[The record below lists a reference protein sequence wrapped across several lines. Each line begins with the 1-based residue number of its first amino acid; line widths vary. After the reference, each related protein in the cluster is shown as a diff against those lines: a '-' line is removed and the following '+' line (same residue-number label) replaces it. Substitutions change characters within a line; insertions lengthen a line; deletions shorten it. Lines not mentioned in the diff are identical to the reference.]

1 MMKIR
6 TEFPFILPK
15 GIPDKDGTL
24 KKARGVMR
32 LIKVTDLLDI
42 YQDVRVKENEAYF
55 YIILL
60 ARVIVKLADIR
71 LVTTKTIENLY
82 PEDFAFLVDFLNEIN
97 HKVIKKIP
105 LTCSSCKNKYIGEFT
120 LLGEH

>member
-1 MMKIR
+1 MKIR

-32 LIKVTDLLDI
+32 LIKVSDLLDI
-42 YQDVRVKENEAYF
+42 SRDVRVKEAEAYF
-55 YIILL
+55 YIVLL
-60 ARVIVKLADIR
+60 ARVVVKLGDIR
-71 LVTTKTIENLY
+71 LVTTKIIENLF

-105 LTCSSCKNKYIGEFT
+105 LTCSSCKNEYIGEFT